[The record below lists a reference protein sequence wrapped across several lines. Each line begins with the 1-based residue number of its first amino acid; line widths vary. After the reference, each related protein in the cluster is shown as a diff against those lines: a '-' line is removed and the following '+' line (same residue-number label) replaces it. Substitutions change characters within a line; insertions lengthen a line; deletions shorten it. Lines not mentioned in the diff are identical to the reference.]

1 MKTQTQQVLAMLQ
14 QGIALTQ
21 AEAANLIGCWRLGA
35 RIHELRQAGYPIV
48 TVSEA
53 HQGGRHARYKLEVQ
67 Q

>member
-14 QGIALTQ
+14 QGMALTQ
-21 AEAANLIGCWRLGA
+21 ADAAKLVGCWRLGA
-35 RIHELRQAGYPIV
+35 RIHELRRAGYRII

-53 HQGGRHARYKLEVQ
+53 HQGGRHARYVLEAQ